1 MLYSD
6 LRHFFRI
13 RGGSSGISR
22 AWSTECVNVSFNWQ
36 VHSGERRTCLVYNI
50 NKGLC
55 IVPDEATDRVTRVVV
70 RKNRLEQGGKL
81 TGGKR
86 ASDQTSTGWALK
98 LRKRKG

>member
-22 AWSTECVNVSFNWQ
+22 AWSTECVNVSFSWQ
-36 VHSGERRTCLVYNI
+36 IHNDERRTRLVYNI

-55 IVPDEATDRVTRVVV
+55 IVPNEATDRVTCIVV
-70 RKNRLEQGGKL
+70 RKHRLDQGGEL
-81 TGGKR
+81 MGGKR
-86 ASDQTSTGWALK
+86 ASDQTFTGWALK
-98 LRKRKG
+98 LRKGKE